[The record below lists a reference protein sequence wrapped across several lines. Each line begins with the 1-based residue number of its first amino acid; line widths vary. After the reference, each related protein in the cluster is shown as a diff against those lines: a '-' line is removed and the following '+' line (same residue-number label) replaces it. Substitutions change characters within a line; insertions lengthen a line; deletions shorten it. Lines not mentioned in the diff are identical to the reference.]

1 MNKQLKSFITTA
13 ATMVSLL
20 VITVTAAASSPKVN
34 TDSLAGVA
42 SRQPLVYAPL
52 SAACT
57 KLKLS
62 KDVYWVDLDENGNIS
77 DTVDFYPSGTPTIT
91 AAFDYDCI
99 PNRTKMSVVWSI
111 DGQQVFTS
119 NDTPQGNAQAGTYT
133 YQLFKKDGSGL
144 DDGDYGVE
152 FYIGKS
158 LLTTGTVTIGDVVT
172 NTTNVTDTTNVTNT
186 NPTTDTVTDVTVQ
199 GTVVD
204 SKSKKPIS
212 GALLVVLNEG
222 VDATQWLKDGTDADV
237 MAFAKTDGK
246 GQFELNN
253 RIPVGTEL
261 PWIVG
266 AKGYQTIVAQKF
278 AIDPAQAADPYV
290 MTISLVRSK

>member
-13 ATMVSLL
+13 ATMISLL

-34 TDSLAGVA
+34 TDSLASVA

-52 SAACT
+52 SATCT
-57 KLKLS
+57 KFKLS
-62 KDVYWVDLDENGNIS
+62 KDVYWVDLDENGDIS
-77 DTVDFYPSGTPTIT
+77 GTVDFYPSGTPTIT

-99 PNRTKMSVVWSI
+99 PKRTTMSVVWSI

-119 NDTPQGNAQAGTYT
+119 KDTPQANAQAGTYT

-152 FYIGKS
+152 FYIGQS
-158 LLTTGTVTIGDVVT
+158 LLTSGTVTIGDVVT
-172 NTTNVTDTTNVTNT
+172 NTTDVTNT
-186 NPTTDTVTDVTVQ
+186 NTTTDTVTDVTVQ

-266 AKGYQTIVAQKF
+266 AKGYQTIVAQKL
-278 AIDPAQAADPYV
+278 AIDPAQAQDPYV